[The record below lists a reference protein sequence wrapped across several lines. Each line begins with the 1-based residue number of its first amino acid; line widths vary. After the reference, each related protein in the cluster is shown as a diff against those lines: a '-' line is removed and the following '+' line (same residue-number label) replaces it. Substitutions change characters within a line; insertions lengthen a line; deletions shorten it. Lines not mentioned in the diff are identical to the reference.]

1 MENYLILVIILIFQV
16 IILNKVTRVD
26 KFLSR
31 HSEIRADDKDEFD
44 GHDPLLP
51 KARELVIQSQK
62 ASTSYLQRRLSLGYA
77 RAARLMDLLETEGI
91 IGPDEGASPR
101 KVLKKSLEQ

>member
-1 MENYLILVIILIFQV
+1 MQDYIIGVIILIFQI
-16 IILNKVTRVD
+16 IILKKIEKLTKRP
-26 KFLSR
+26 
-31 HSEIRADDKDEFD
+31 SELQAEENEKFD
-44 GHDPLLP
+44 GNDPILP

-77 RAARLMDLLETEGI
+77 RAARLMDILETEGI

-101 KVLKKSLEQ
+101 KVLKKSSEQ